1 MSDIDEIKNLP
12 PEERLLKI
20 KEIQEKHKKEIEEA
34 QKLMRM
40 SEDEIEHKKREL
52 EHIPIPQV
60 RAVDIDQLFSEGER
74 QVFATARF
82 SDSGLSKKLKKD
94 EKEGKK
100 EAEPENLEESV
111 ADAPRLKRDREE
123 RQYIAHLSA
132 GQLNNEVAYLRDQR
146 NDHGYLTGEQ
156 QERLHMLYDEGR
168 DRVEMIH
175 ENRYHGDRNQA
186 EEQLNAM
193 YKSLKHL
200 G

>member
-40 SEDEIEHKKREL
+40 SEDEIADKKREL
-52 EHIPIPQV
+52 EHVPIPQV

-82 SDSGLSKKLKKD
+82 GDGDLSKKLKKED
-94 EKEGKK
+94 KEKPK
-100 EAEPENLEESV
+100 EEKENLEESV
-111 ADAPRLKRDREE
+111 ADAPQRARDREE
-123 RQYIAHLSA
+123 RHYISHLTA
-132 GQLNNEVAYLRDQR
+132 GQLNKEVAYIRDQR
-146 NDHGYLTGEQ
+146 DDHGYLTGEQ
-156 QERLHMLYDEGR
+156 EERLHMLYDEGR
-168 DRVEMIH
+168 NRVDMLH
-175 ENRYHGDRNQA
+175 ENQYHGDRNQA